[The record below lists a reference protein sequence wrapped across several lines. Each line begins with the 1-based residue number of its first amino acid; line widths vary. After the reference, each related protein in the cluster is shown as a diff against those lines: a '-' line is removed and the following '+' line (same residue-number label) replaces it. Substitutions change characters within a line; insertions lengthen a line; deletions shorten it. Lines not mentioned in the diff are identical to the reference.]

1 MYFLSIINQI
11 YLVLKKLKEKNIF
24 RNKLLL
30 FFVSLL
36 EVLSISLV
44 IPIINILTG
53 NSNKFHQ
60 EYLSAYSDTEI
71 FAAFIVFVIL
81 FFIFKS
87 SIISVVNYHIY
98 KVCFAFQEKLSLKIF
113 NNYILQDYNFH
124 VERNST
130 DLVRVISTESRLF
143 SFILFYYYSFFSEI
157 LIFLLMIL
165 FLFYLY
171 PVATS
176 LIFLISLLLIL
187 VFYSLVKA
195 KSLNISKKKVLNEE
209 LYLKY
214 AIETFGN
221 IKSIK
226 MHSKENYFM
235 KRFFEKIHT
244 SSYTTMLQN
253 FYASIPRIWIE
264 CFSVVTLS
272 IAVTGHIIYYGVSI
286 QESLPIIAIYA
297 AASFKILPSISKLM
311 FITQFMLN
319 SSAGIFLLYKELN
332 ELDVD
337 KKNYEKN
344 SLENN
349 KISFDKKI
357 EIRNLFFKYSARN
370 NNLFEDLS
378 LSLNKND
385 FIGISG
391 PSGSGKSTLIDIL
404 CGNKKPTQGEVLI
417 DGTNINLL
425 ENDWKNII
433 ALVGQSTTLLDE
445 SLRKNIAFG
454 VDDDDVEINK
464 IEEILKK
471 TNLYEFVKTLPNG
484 LDTNVGE
491 KGVKLSGGQI
501 QRIGIARAL
510 YTRPKVLILD
520 EPTSSLDDESEKL
533 IYSTLINLKK
543 EITIIII
550 SHKQNIQNI
559 CDTVYELKNNSLK
572 KIIKL

>member
-1 MYFLSIINQI
+1 MYFFSIINQI

-24 RNKLLL
+24 KNKFLL
-30 FFVSLL
+30 FLVSLL
-36 EVLSISLV
+36 EILSVTLV
-44 IPIINILTG
+44 IPIIHMLTG
-53 NSNKFHQ
+53 KSHLFSQK
-60 EYLSAYSDTEI
+60 YLSAYSDTEI
-71 FAAFIVFVIL
+71 FAAFIIFVIL

-87 SIISVVNYHIY
+87 SIISLVNYHIY

-157 LIFLLMIL
+157 LIFLLMFL
-165 FLFYLY
+165 TLFYLY

-176 LIFLISLLLIL
+176 LIILISLLLIL
-187 VFYSLVKA
+187 VFYSLVKVR
-195 KSLNISKKKVLNEE
+195 SLNISKKKVLNEE

-235 KRFFEKIHT
+235 KRFFEKIRT
-244 SSYTTMLQN
+244 SSYTTMHQN

-264 CFSVVTLS
+264 CFSVVILS
-272 IAVTGHIIYYGVSI
+272 IAVTSHIIYYGVSI

-319 SSAGIFLLYKELN
+319 SSAGISLLYKELN

-337 KKNYEKN
+337 KKNYKKN

-357 EIRNLFFKYSARN
+357 EIRNLFFKYSSRN

-378 LSLNKND
+378 LSINKND

-404 CGNKKPTQGEVLI
+404 CGNKKSTQGEILI

-425 ENDWKNII
+425 ENDWKKII
-433 ALVGQSTTLLDE
+433 ALVVQSTTLLDE
-445 SLRKNIAFG
+445 SLKKNIAFG
-454 VDDDDVEINK
+454 VDDDDVETNK

-510 YTRPKVLILD
+510 YTEPKVLILD
-520 EPTSSLDDESEKL
+520 EPTSSLDDVSEKL

-543 EITIIII
+543 EVTIIII

-559 CDTVYELKNNSLK
+559 CDTVYELKNNYLK